1 MEMENNFISFKVKL
15 VAETKSKDNIERNK
29 MCYTLIRQLPL
40 ANCDSFHQ
48 LQQRHQRHGIFLHC
62 Q

>member
-15 VAETKSKDNIERNK
+15 VAETKCKERHK
-29 MCYTLIRQLPL
+29 MYYYTLIRQLPL
-40 ANCDSFHQ
+40 ANCDPFHQ
-48 LQQRHQRHGIFLHC
+48 LQQRHQRHGIPHLHC